1 MIWLAAFAVLALV
14 LGVYVFC
21 TAPSRR
27 SRALSLPRLFAH
39 RGLHGAGVSENSL
52 EAFARACTAG
62 VGIEL
67 DVRLSAD
74 GSVVVFHDDT
84 LARLCG
90 LPERIDALTLAQLRA
105 FSLPDGSGI
114 PTLQEVLDLVAGRV
128 PLLVE
133 IKNGR
138 NLTRLCAGTLERLR
152 AYKGEYAVESFNP
165 LAVRYF
171 RRYAADVPRGQL
183 VSLPDEYRG
192 AVLRAGA
199 GALSHLLANVLSRP
213 DFVAY
218 DQRMDGCFSLRM
230 QRRLYRARLARWTV
244 RSRSQLQAALMRG
257 ESVIFEAGLGNDP
270 IDPADP
276 LA

>member
-52 EAFARACTAG
+52 EAFARACAAG

-90 LPERIDALTLAQLRA
+90 RPERIDALTLAQLRA

-114 PTLQEVLDLVAGRV
+114 PTLQEVLDLVAGR
-128 PLLVE
+128 
-133 IKNGR
+133 
-138 NLTRLCAGTLERLR
+138 LR

-171 RRYAADVPRGQL
+171 RRYAANVPRGQL

-244 RSRSQLQAALMRG
+244 RSRSQLQAALVRG